1 MTFVAINMTSEQ
13 IERAS
18 SLYSFGA
25 LKNSV
30 TKGEGNVVGA
40 LGEIAV
46 FDYFSQRA
54 KVVFDSTRDF
64 DMIINGFKVDVKTSR
79 SKFDPLSS
87 YQVLLFDINT
97 AQKCDFYF
105 FVHYN
110 VTTAVAFLLG
120 YLKPS
125 RFYELATFH
134 CKGKPKHSVGVFP
147 EDTFSLRYDKL
158 NQFKK

>member
-64 DMIINGFKVDVKTSR
+64 DMIINGFKIDVKTSR
-79 SKFDPLSS
+79 SNFDALAH
-87 YQVLLFDINT
+87 YHFIFFDVNT
-97 AQKCDFYF
+97 TQNCDFYF

-110 VTTAVAFLLG
+110 ITTDVAFLVG

-134 CKGKPKHSVGVFP
+134 RKGERRHTVGNFL
-147 EDTFSLRYDKL
+147 EDTFSVCYNKL